1 MPLCITEFRYEE
13 LVAEERLLFN
23 EVQSLNDKIEL
34 WSSQRPGQ
42 TRSDSVPPSGSARR
56 FDTSSSNLLPEIIEY
71 DVSHL
76 AVDINHYDVLSST
89 IAISTGT
96 RWNHR
101 QLGWIWSWD
110 LSSNTKQIQGRSVVL
125 ERACV
130 SLERASTLSCP
141 LLVGSR

>member
-1 MPLCITEFRYEE
+1 MPFCITEFRYEE

-42 TRSDSVPPSGSARR
+42 PRSDSVPPSGSARR

-76 AVDINHYDVLSST
+76 AVGINHYDRLSST

-101 QLGWIWSWD
+101 QLG
-110 LSSNTKQIQGRSVVL
+110 
-125 ERACV
+125 
-130 SLERASTLSCP
+130 
-141 LLVGSR
+141 